1 MQFKPNQ
8 PVLVSVFA
16 SQFNGTIVEF
26 DQKKKKW
33 KVQCE
38 SLGYIYLESGDIT
51 PTPLKK
57 INQ

>member
-1 MQFKPNQ
+1 MEFKPNQ

-38 SLGYIYLESGDIT
+38 SLGYIYLDSDQIS
-51 PTPLKK
+51 PIPQKA
-57 INQ
+57 